1 MAAGFIDCHCHI
13 SAEEFAEDV
22 GDVIKRAKEAGVK
35 ALVSVTEHADE
46 FEKVIQLHKRYP
58 DFVVP
63 CFGIHPFQGCAPQL
77 QQHSVTMQDLEPA
90 LPFFQKYKDEI
101 AAVGEI
107 GLDFTPWYAPHSEQ
121 RDEQQRVFRSQLD
134 IAKQLGL
141 PVVSHQTSNSHKVM
155 TLYSIPEHSLHCRF
169 ASFPE
174 GIRGIQHA
182 LLHNFAGKPSV
193 AMEGV
198 QAGYFFSFP
207 PAVSRNEQRVKLVKQ
222 IPLEHICLETD
233 SPALGLDKEVR
244 NEPKNITISC
254 EYIAKVKGVTPERV
268 AEISTQNALKLF
280 PRIHRTVKCLQEAL

>member
-1 MAAGFIDCHCHI
+1 MLRYTGYPINQYHYF
-13 SAEEFAEDV
+13 
-22 GDVIKRAKEAGVK
+22 
-35 ALVSVTEHADE
+35 
-46 FEKVIQLHKRYP
+46 RYP

-63 CFGIHPFQGCAPQL
+63 CFGIHPVQGCAPQL
-77 QQHSVTMQDLEPA
+77 QQHSVTMQ
-90 LPFFQKYKDEI
+90 
-101 AAVGEI
+101 I

-141 PVVSHQTSNSHKVM
+141 PVNVHSRSAGRQTITALK
-155 TLYSIPEHSLHCRF
+155 EQ
-169 ASFPE
+169 
-174 GIRGIQHA
+174 GIQHA

-268 AEISTQNALKLF
+268 AEITTQNALKLF